1 MSTAAAESA
10 REIVRIAA
18 NAGLA
23 KDTVAIMEKK
33 AAALAEQISTQE
45 RELASL
51 RGENANLRAQLRLLP
66 EEGEELSEDTIKILR
81 LFFDHAGDVST
92 EDILKSFHFKPSVAD
107 YHIDVLLKKKFIRE
121 TTAGIQTFFGS
132 NVSKFGLT
140 SLGRRYVLEN
150 TVS

>member
-51 RGENANLRAQLRLLP
+51 RG
-66 EEGEELSEDTIKILR
+66 
-81 LFFDHAGDVST
+81 
-92 EDILKSFHFKPSVAD
+92 
-107 YHIDVLLKKKFIRE
+107 
-121 TTAGIQTFFGS
+121 TAAH
-132 NVSKFGLT
+132 
-140 SLGRRYVLEN
+140 
-150 TVS
+150 

>member
-1 MSTAAAESA
+1 MSTPAAETA

-33 AAALAEQISTQE
+33 AAALAEQIAVLE
-45 RELASL
+45 REQASL
-51 RGENANLRAQLRLLP
+51 RAENANLRAQLKLLP
-66 EEGEELSEDTIKILR
+66 EEGEELSGDTIKILR
-81 LFFDHAGDVST
+81 LFFERAGDVST
-92 EDILKSFHFKPSVAD
+92 EEIIKSFGFKPSVAD

-121 TTAGIQTFFGS
+121 TTAGIQTLFGS
-132 NVSKFGLT
+132 NVSKFSLT
-140 SLGRRYVLEN
+140 SMGRRYVLEN